1 MNALPLHELWEK
13 LFPQE
18 RRWLSWMII
27 LVLVLH
33 LALFTVLRIKQ
44 AAPVMAKAPLLQTT
58 ALTAVE
64 SGPHR
69 LSATTLAADMDWLD
83 WRDPSAPILPRG
95 PLPALPAGVL
105 PQESS
110 GSMQPVVGNA
120 TAPVVAMNLNTD
132 LPSIVQQVQG
142 ALTAFRPT
150 PKQVQ
155 IETPPQLSGT
165 VVEISGDLIGRTV
178 VKKTDLPQPEVDR
191 NLRVTVCLLAV
202 NANGMVENVLVDS
215 SCDDASI
222 DQLAVQELK
231 NWQFAPVTTGGLQW
245 GRAIVYW
252 HFKAKNALPA
262 AENNP

>member
-18 RRWLSWMII
+18 RRWLSWLII

-33 LALFTVLRIKQ
+33 LAAFALLRIRQ
-44 AAPVMAKAPLLQTT
+44 AAPLTSKAPLLQTT
-58 ALTAVE
+58 ALTALS
-64 SGPHR
+64 SGPDKM
-69 LSATTLAADMDWLD
+69 SAATVAGDLVWLD

-95 PLPALPAGVL
+95 PLPALPSGIL
-105 PQESS
+105 PGEMSGLSKPLAS
-110 GSMQPVVGNA
+110 GSSVVS
-120 TAPVVAMNLNTD
+120 VAAKLNTE

-142 ALTAFRPT
+142 SLFAFRPT
-150 PKQVQ
+150 PKEVQ

-165 VVEISGDLIGRTV
+165 VVEISGDLSGRAV

-191 NLRVTVCLLAV
+191 NLRVTICQLAV
-202 NANGMVENVLVDS
+202 NAGGMVENVLVDS
-215 SCDDASI
+215 SCDDPAI

-231 NWQFAPVTTGGLQW
+231 NWQFAPGSGLQW
-245 GRAIVYW
+245 GKAIVYW
-252 HFKAKNALPA
+252 HFKGKSASPA